1 VGDDPASRRPGPSAE
16 LAMVDQRLDDPL
28 FVAPFRAHF
37 HPLLGRPWIP
47 TDTYLP
53 MMFLKHRYGLG

>member
-1 VGDDPASRRPGPSAE
+1 
-16 LAMVDQRLDDPL
+16 L